1 MSCLAYPLG
10 SVYTYGMTK
19 TESIESRIAELAGN
33 SDDILALL
41 EALKDA
47 TRADMKADVLTDL
60 EDLQATDT
68 AMDAYELIE
77 SNY

>member
-1 MSCLAYPLG
+1 
-10 SVYTYGMTK
+10 MTK